1 MNVIPAIDLRHGR
14 VVQLVGGDPG
24 AVALEA
30 DRTPL
35 EQANAWREAGATRL
49 HVVDLDAAL
58 GGDRQWHHVGRVVQA
73 GLPVQFGGGI
83 RSMLDVQKLLD
94 NGVAQVIVGTQ
105 GVQNPDWV
113 RELAILW
120 PGRVVLAVDARG
132 RDVQVKGWT
141 EGTGIDAV
149 ELARSLDACG
159 LGGVLYTDVSRE
171 GRLEGIDPEVIHLL
185 RDATPNT
192 RLIVSGGVTDMDDLQ
207 ALADMGVDAVVLG
220 MSVYTGRIDL
230 AEAVQRFEAPRG
242 AAGSRPGV
250 EA

>member
-14 VVQLVGGDPG
+14 VVQLVGGDPDEV
-24 AVALEA
+24 AVEA

-35 EQANAWREAGATRL
+35 EQATAWREAGATRL

-58 GGDRQWHHVGRVVQA
+58 GGDRQWHHVARVLQA
-73 GLPVQFGGGI
+73 GLPVQFGGGV

-94 NGVAQVIVGTQ
+94 NGVEQVIVGTQ
-105 GVQNPDWV
+105 GVQNPEWL

-149 ELARSLDACG
+149 DLARRLDGCG
-159 LGGVLYTDVSRE
+159 LGGVLYTDVGRE
-171 GRLEGIDPEVIHLL
+171 GRLEGIDPGVVREL

-192 RLIVSGGVTDMDDLQ
+192 RLIVSGGVTDMDDLHT
-207 ALADMGVDAVVLG
+207 LAAMGVDAVVLG

-230 AEAVQRFEAPRG
+230 AEAVARFETPGEAT
-242 AAGSRPGV
+242 GSPQGV